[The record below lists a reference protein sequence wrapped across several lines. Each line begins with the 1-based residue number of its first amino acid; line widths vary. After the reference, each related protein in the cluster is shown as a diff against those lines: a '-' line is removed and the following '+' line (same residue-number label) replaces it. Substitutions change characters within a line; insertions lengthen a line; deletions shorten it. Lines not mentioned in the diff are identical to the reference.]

1 MRADRLLATVREAS
15 DPGRPEI
22 RAALAKLIALGPSVV
37 PLVMAEL
44 ARSEKKATLAFVDV
58 LAQLADARNFP
69 QYVKGRRKT
78 LRTYSV
84 SVDLRKHTPALWVT
98 HEGPVCQEMVD
109 ILTTARH
116 FPIVPPEAAGDLRPI
131 DEIERRGALLNEYP

>member
-22 RAALAKLIALGPSVV
+22 RAALAKLAALGPSVV

-58 LAQLADARNFP
+58 LAQLADARTFP
-69 QYVKGRRKT
+69 EYVKGLGDANPRVVAGKA
-78 LRTYSV
+78 
-84 SVDLRKHTPALWVT
+84 P
-98 HEGPVCQEMVD
+98 
-109 ILTTARH
+109 TAAPCSASSAR
-116 FPIVPPEAAGDLRPI
+116 
-131 DEIERRGALLNEYP
+131 